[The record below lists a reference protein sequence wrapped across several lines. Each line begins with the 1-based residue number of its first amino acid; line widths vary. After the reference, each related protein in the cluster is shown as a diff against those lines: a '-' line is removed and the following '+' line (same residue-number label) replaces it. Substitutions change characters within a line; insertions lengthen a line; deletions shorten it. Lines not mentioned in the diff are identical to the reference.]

1 MNLSAPMIHA
11 FLDNIRYITIELN
24 GLILYG
30 TRDDV
35 PCEMD
40 KSRGGHHQLR
50 VVRPLVEEVPE
61 PVSVRHRNE

>member
-24 GLILYG
+24 CSIPYG

-35 PCEMD
+35 PREMD
-40 KSRGGHHQLR
+40 TSRRASLAAGRATTGRRSASAGQ
-50 VVRPLVEEVPE
+50 RPP
-61 PVSVRHRNE
+61 